1 MRNTLKSKNK
11 VIIVTG
17 LSGAGMTSALKIF
30 EDLGYEAVDNLPY
43 SLLQNIINQKFDGS
57 FAIGID
63 VRSRDFDGKK
73 LAEFI
78 KKYKKS
84 LRINLIYFDCDTD
97 TIINRYK
104 ETRRPHP
111 LKLDLPIKDIIKQ
124 ERIWLEPL
132 SKTCDHLIDTTHLN
146 VINLKQILSGNFLID
161 KNLRLNIRI
170 LSFGYKYGIPREADM
185 ILDMRF
191 LKNPFYLSSLKNLT
205 GKDEKIIKF
214 IENQD
219 AFNFFFKTFI
229 KLFKKIIPLFLNE
242 GKNYVTIAFGCTGGI
257 HRSVMIADRFS
268 KAMKNKLVHIHVAHR
283 DLKR

>member
-1 MRNTLKSKNK
+1 LKSKNK

-43 SLLQNIINQKFDGS
+43 SLLHNIINQKFDGS

-97 TIINRYK
+97 IIINRYK

-191 LKNPFYLSSLKNLT
+191 LKNPFYLSSLKKLT

-219 AFNFFFKTFI
+219 AYNFFFKTFI

>member
-1 MRNTLKSKNK
+1 MRNTLKSKNR

-97 TIINRYK
+97 IIINRYK

>member
-1 MRNTLKSKNK
+1 MMNTLKSKNR

-97 TIINRYK
+97 IIINRYK

>member
-84 LRINLIYFDCDTD
+84 LRISLIYFDCDTD
-97 TIINRYK
+97 IIINRYK

-111 LKLDLPIKDIIKQ
+111 LKLDLPIKDVIKQ

>member
-97 TIINRYK
+97 IIINRYK

-268 KAMKNKLVHIHVAHR
+268 KAMKNKLVHIHVTHR

>member
-1 MRNTLKSKNK
+1 MMNTLKSKNR

-97 TIINRYK
+97 IIINRYK
-104 ETRRPHP
+104 
-111 LKLDLPIKDIIKQ
+111 
-124 ERIWLEPL
+124 
-132 SKTCDHLIDTTHLN
+132 
-146 VINLKQILSGNFLID
+146 
-161 KNLRLNIRI
+161 
-170 LSFGYKYGIPREADM
+170 
-185 ILDMRF
+185 
-191 LKNPFYLSSLKNLT
+191 
-205 GKDEKIIKF
+205 
-214 IENQD
+214 
-219 AFNFFFKTFI
+219 
-229 KLFKKIIPLFLNE
+229 
-242 GKNYVTIAFGCTGGI
+242 
-257 HRSVMIADRFS
+257 
-268 KAMKNKLVHIHVAHR
+268 
-283 DLKR
+283 

>member
-43 SLLQNIINQKFDGS
+43 SLLHNIINQKFDGS

-97 TIINRYK
+97 IIINRYK

-191 LKNPFYLSSLKNLT
+191 LKNPFYLSSLKKLT

-219 AFNFFFKTFI
+219 AYNFFFKTFI

>member
-97 TIINRYK
+97 IIINRYK
-104 ETRRPHP
+104 ESRRPHP
-111 LKLDLPIKDIIKQ
+111 LKLDISP
-124 ERIWLEPL
+124 R
-132 SKTCDHLIDTTHLN
+132 
-146 VINLKQILSGNFLID
+146 
-161 KNLRLNIRI
+161 
-170 LSFGYKYGIPREADM
+170 SFS
-185 ILDMRF
+185 
-191 LKNPFYLSSLKNLT
+191 SSLK
-205 GKDEKIIKF
+205 I
-214 IENQD
+214 
-219 AFNFFFKTFI
+219 FFKD
-229 KLFKKIIPLFLNE
+229 
-242 GKNYVTIAFGCTGGI
+242 GGI
-257 HRSVMIADRFS
+257 D
-268 KAMKNKLVHIHVAHR
+268 
-283 DLKR
+283 

>member
-1 MRNTLKSKNK
+1 MKSKNK

-97 TIINRYK
+97 IIINRYK